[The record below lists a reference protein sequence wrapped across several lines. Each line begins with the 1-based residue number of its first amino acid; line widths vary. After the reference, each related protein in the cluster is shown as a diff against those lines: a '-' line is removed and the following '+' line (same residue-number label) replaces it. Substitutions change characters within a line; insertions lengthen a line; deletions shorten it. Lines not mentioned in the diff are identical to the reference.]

1 MREAL
6 EAGAAHAIKAIALL
20 AATCT
25 SILFVTSSAVAEES
39 TTGDTAPESS
49 DLLPDIRE
57 DDTKLKLQKRD
68 FVIVPIPLSNPTL
81 DTGLVVGG
89 AFFWPQTEQQKA
101 TQPAS
106 VTGAA
111 AMYTSNDSNAYGVA
125 QNSYWN
131 EDKWRFEGVFGRAE
145 LKLDLRVPGSDAR
158 IDWRI
163 EGNFLKAELLRQV
176 SGDWYGG
183 VLGRYLSMNQAFEI
197 PVSSSE
203 FVTSNSD
210 AVGLGLKGQYD
221 SRDMPF
227 NSYSGSS
234 FELDALFHSKNVG
247 SDDTYQAYNATYRS
261 YHRLHPE
268 VVLAWE
274 LRGCSISGNVPL
286 WDSCRIGLRG
296 FPATEFLGKLTGS
309 GQAEARWQFSRKWGA
324 VAFAGAGYVEDSFND
339 SLESKRVPSYG
350 LGARFMVLSSR
361 RINIRLDYA
370 RSRSNDGVYLS
381 VGEAF

>member
-1 MREAL
+1 MPIR
-6 EAGAAHAIKAIALL
+6 AIALI
-20 AATCT
+20 ASACT
-25 SILFVTSSAVAEES
+25 SIVFITSLAVAEES
-39 TTGDTAPESS
+39 KTGERASEGS

-68 FVIVPIPLSNPTL
+68 FVIVPIPMSNPTL

-89 AFFWPQTEQQKA
+89 AYFWPQTEQQKA
-101 TQPAS
+101 IQPAS

-111 AMYTSNDSNAYGVA
+111 AMYTSNDSNAYGIA
-125 QNSYWN
+125 QSSYWN

-183 VLGRYLSMNQAFEI
+183 VLGRFLSMNQTFQV
-197 PVSSSE
+197 PVSSSD

-210 AVGLGLKGQYD
+210 AVGLGVKGQYD

-227 NSYSGSS
+227 NSYSGSLLQ
-234 FELDALFHSKNVG
+234 LDALFHGKGLG
-247 SDDTYQAYNATYRS
+247 SDDTYQAYNANYRS
-261 YHRLHPE
+261 YHRIHPE

-274 LRGCSISGNVPL
+274 LRGCTISGLGPL
-286 WDSCRIGLRG
+286 WDACRIGLRG
-296 FPATEFLGKLTGS
+296 FPATEFLGTSTVS
-309 GQAEARWQFSRKWGA
+309 GQAEARWQFHRKWGA
-324 VAFAGAGYVEDSFND
+324 VAFAGVGYVDESFNEF
-339 SLESKRVPSYG
+339 LENEAVPSYG
-350 LGARFMVLSSR
+350 LGVRFMVLSSR
-361 RINIRLDYA
+361 RINIRLDYG